1 MRNLSKKEAINIQAG
16 SSIKA
21 TGGGGSFESGVEAIN
36 LCYDQNQAISL
47 LRMDEIEPEKHYI
60 SVGIIG
66 DLSEESA
73 ISIDQEID
81 LMMNAVIS
89 LERHLEV
96 EFHGIVSPEFGGM
109 TGVAMAGAC
118 LLGKPIVDCDTAG
131 RAMPSMDYFP
141 PLNTNDSFL
150 TNVIIL

>member
-47 LRMDEIEPEKHYI
+47 LRMDQIEPEKYYI

-73 ISIDQEID
+73 IPIDQD
-81 LMMNAVIS
+81 L
-89 LERHLEV
+89 
-96 EFHGIVSPEFGGM
+96 
-109 TGVAMAGAC
+109 
-118 LLGKPIVDCDTAG
+118 
-131 RAMPSMDYFP
+131 
-141 PLNTNDSFL
+141 
-150 TNVIIL
+150 